1 MPNNQGSDERQA
13 TFGDFLDTS
22 EGETSSQTWAFRAGA
37 IVLARRDEAT
47 NPIVVSTNGRTTTSA
62 VDASELNSSLHGG
75 LEIDA
80 VRRLAAFDV
89 EFRYF
94 SVDTSSGASG
104 AIPPF
109 APPPD
114 LPSLAVAFAGPVDRY
129 TSSGS
134 PVAVSEYS
142 ELRSFEL
149 NLRREL
155 SPFLTVLA
163 GYRHIDLNEHILGSF
178 TVYPPIVVP
187 ETFSVDAFNR
197 MDGFQLGSE
206 AVLWRPNEG
215 AFRIEGGVKAG
226 VFGDGASNYG
236 NYSYF
241 YGNFNHNSYA
251 ATATSTHAVFMSE
264 WSVAA
269 VLQITPHLAA
279 RFGYEGLLLDG
290 VALASQQVGVLNPF
304 AHTGAVANTGTPI
317 YQGLTANMEY
327 AW

>member
-1 MPNNQGSDERQA
+1 M
-13 TFGDFLDTS
+13 
-22 EGETSSQTWAFRAGA
+22 
-37 IVLARRDEAT
+37 
-47 NPIVVSTNGRTTTSA
+47 VVSTVGPTVVS
-62 VDASELNSSLHGG
+62 ASELGGSMRGG

-80 VRRLAAFDV
+80 IRRLAAFGV

-94 SVDTSSGASG
+94 STDDSSAVV
-104 AIPPF
+104 ATVPPS
-109 APPPD
+109 PPPD
-114 LPSLAVAFAGPVDRY
+114 LSAGAVPFVGRIARY
-129 TSSGS
+129 TSDGS

-149 NLRREL
+149 NFRREL

-163 GYRHIDLNEHILGSF
+163 GYRHLDLNEHILGSF
-178 TVYPPIVVP
+178 AVVLPPVP
-187 ETFSVDAFNR
+187 PDAFSVDGFNR
-197 MDGFQLGSE
+197 MDGFQLGGE

-215 AFRIEGGVKAG
+215 AFRIEGGAKVG
-226 VFGDGASNYG
+226 IFGDAASND
-236 NYSYF
+236 
-241 YGNFNHNSYA
+241 GNFDTNA

-304 AHTGAVANTGTPI
+304 AHTGSVANTGTPI